1 MGEFFALA
9 AAVSWAFAVIL
20 FRRSGET
27 VPPFSLNLF
36 RVGVT
41 SVLFLALLA
50 IWGETLLR
58 EHARDDWLILVAS
71 GVIGIALSDT
81 LFHRSLNTIGAGL
94 SAIVDCLYSPFVVV
108 LAFLMIGERLAALQL
123 VGMMLVI
130 AGVLIAS
137 RHRLPAGT
145 DTRTLAIGIL
155 WGVLAMVT
163 LALGIV
169 IAKPVLGRVSVLWA
183 TTIRQ
188 LGALVV
194 LLPLALVSPRRRRI
208 LSVFRPV
215 ATWKF
220 TLTGTIM
227 GSCLALLF
235 WIAGM
240 KYTQAGTAAILNQT
254 TTIFILILA
263 ALFLKETFTRRKV
276 VAALL
281 ALVGIVLVILG

>member
-1 MGEFFALA
+1 
-9 AAVSWAFAVIL
+9 
-20 FRRSGET
+20 
-27 VPPFSLNLF
+27 
-36 RVGVT
+36 
-41 SVLFLALLA
+41 
-50 IWGETLLR
+50 
-58 EHARDDWLILVAS
+58 
-71 GVIGIALSDT
+71 
-81 LFHRSLNTIGAGL
+81 
-94 SAIVDCLYSPFVVV
+94 
-108 LAFLMIGERLAALQL
+108 